1 MVAINKRPSAI
12 SGVSAS
18 SEALIQTVYPSIAA
32 TGLGK
37 LLGSLYECLPIKI
50 GDLKLSNLLFPLPT
64 APLAAGLF
72 FHLKAFGQVYS
83 LTNRSVRIKAALTP
97 QLYQRVPLEEIAE
110 VVVDQKPGQVF
121 YHSADLLL
129 KGAKGNV
136 LAVLAGVPRAD
147 VFRQSILEAR
157 DARVKTSASL
167 ATIDARAK

>member
-1 MVAINKRPSAI
+1 MVATSKRPSAI

-37 LLGSLYECLPIKI
+37 LLGTLYECLPVKF

-64 APLAAGLF
+64 APVAAGLF

-83 LTNRSVRIKAALTP
+83 LTNRSVRLKAALGP
-97 QLYQRVPLEEIAE
+97 RLFQRVPLEEITD
-110 VVVDQKPGQVF
+110 VVVNQQPGQVF
-121 YHSADLLL
+121 YHAADLQL
-129 KGAKGNV
+129 KGAKGEV

-157 DARVKTSASL
+157 DARVKTAASL
-167 ATIDARAK
+167 ATIDARAR